1 MILTGSEITRQVRQ
15 GRITITPFST
25 EQVNPNSYNY
35 RLGEWITVCGGNAGD
50 GGGPA
55 IRIPEEG
62 FLLMPRRLYLGHTAE
77 KIGSRAFVT
86 SLIGRSS
93 MGRLGLFL
101 QISADLGNLGPAHS
115 WTLELCV
122 VQPLRIYAGMKI
134 GQVSF
139 WRPTG
144 AIELY
149 SGRYTD
155 YSMPTYCVVD
165 DLKAMVL

>member
-35 RLGEWITVCGGNAGD
+35 RLGEWITVCRGNTGD
-50 GGGPA
+50 GGSPV
-55 IRIPEEG
+55 IRIPDQG
-62 FLLMPRRLYLGHTAE
+62 FLLMPRQLYLGHTAE

-115 WTLELCV
+115 WTLELFV

-144 AIELY
+144 TIELY
-149 SGRYTD
+149 SGSYTD
-155 YSMPTYCVVD
+155 YSMPTHCVVN
-165 DLKAMVL
+165 DLKAMAL